1 MPHCHMCFYKKIIV
15 LCSLAN
21 RSEWEGG
28 RPGKLRVEAVKDE
41 NSYHSLLRIEINLQ
55 ATWSTV

>member
-1 MPHCHMCFYKKIIV
+1 MIV

-28 RPGKLRVEAVKDE
+28 RPRKLKVEAVMDE
-41 NSYHSLLRIEINLQ
+41 NSYHSPLRIEINL
-55 ATWSTV
+55 

>member
-1 MPHCHMCFYKKIIV
+1 MSHCHMCFYKKIIV

-28 RPGKLRVEAVKDE
+28 RSGKLKVEAVKDE
-41 NSYHSLLRIEINLQ
+41 NSHHSPLWIEINL
-55 ATWSTV
+55 

>member
-28 RPGKLRVEAVKDE
+28 RPGKLKVEAVKDE
-41 NSYHSLLRIEINLQ
+41 NSYHSLLRIEINL
-55 ATWSTV
+55 